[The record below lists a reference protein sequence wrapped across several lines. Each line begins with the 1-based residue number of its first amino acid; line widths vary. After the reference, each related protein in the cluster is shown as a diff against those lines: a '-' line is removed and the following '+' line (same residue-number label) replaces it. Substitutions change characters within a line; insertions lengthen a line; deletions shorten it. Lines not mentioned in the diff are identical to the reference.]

1 MEINLGRLGT
11 LGKTVTFD
19 LCYLSAICRHNKLLF
34 IIIVLFYYQSVL
46 SLAFFRHS
54 LSVLF
59 HFSHPVMKYEFKGV
73 ILGWSKVFAK
83 RRMYR
88 LNTVDAVARSDTA
101 LLFSSAVPVSVP
113 ESYSSLFCFF

>member
-73 ILGWSKVFAK
+73 ILG
-83 RRMYR
+83 
-88 LNTVDAVARSDTA
+88 
-101 LLFSSAVPVSVP
+101 
-113 ESYSSLFCFF
+113 

>member
-1 MEINLGRLGT
+1 M
-11 LGKTVTFD
+11 
-19 LCYLSAICRHNKLLF
+19 
-34 IIIVLFYYQSVL
+34 
-46 SLAFFRHS
+46 
-54 LSVLF
+54 
-59 HFSHPVMKYEFKGV
+59 
-73 ILGWSKVFAK
+73 FAK